1 MSISA
6 HALEDEMRELE
17 GTNGV
22 SQSMPAAARSYDRDT
37 TDPESSFDG
46 QAHYMSGTFD
56 KYRSWEK
63 ALMASHGRPEGE
75 QRGPE
80 EFAQARSL
88 AERLKAQDHSR
99 LSDDEEAAA
108 TVLAERFAPEGPAAP
123 EDAPDEARNGLPGNR
138 ILLALL
144 VFVALAPTITV
155 GIMLWRGMIVAP
167 WSTLS
172 ADAPRAGQIAALA
185 SLAAPSAPQAVPPKQ
200 DVIVPAIAVP
210 AIALT
215 GPGTLTGEA
224 GDEVPFAIALDSTEP
239 PPRSIIAI
247 RGLPAGAVF
256 SAGRPYGVTEWTLR
270 PDEIGDLR
278 LRIPRIESGRH
289 PLAIALLAADGTALA
304 KDTARLDVTESRSAL
319 VTRPE
324 EATRVGDLM
333 AHGQK
338 MVDVGY
344 LPGAR
349 AYFKRAAEAGSAEA
363 ALALGATY
371 DPAFVAEIGARGIE
385 PEPAQARAWYERAR
399 TLGSADAEA
408 KLIALARAAAPSQ
421 QADKAPLPAPAIV
434 AAEAKTE
441 APRAEWVKLS
451 GAANMREGPSGSS
464 ATIKVAQKGKRLRA
478 IGRKGNW
485 VQVSD
490 PATKETGWIYSRFV
504 ETLQT
509 GE

>member
-1 MSISA
+1 
-6 HALEDEMRELE
+6 MRELE
-17 GTNGV
+17 GSNGV
-22 SQSMPAAARSYDRDT
+22 SQSMPAAARSHDADT
-37 TDPESSFDG
+37 TDPDSSFDD

-75 QRGPE
+75 HGGPE
-80 EFAQARSL
+80 EFARPRSL
-88 AERLKAQDHSR
+88 AERLKAHDNGC
-99 LSDDEEAAA
+99 LSDDEEATA
-108 TVLAERFAPEGPAAP
+108 TVLAERFAPEAPAAP
-123 EDAPDEARNGLPGNR
+123 EEAPDEARNGLPGNR
-138 ILLALL
+138 TLLALL
-144 VFVALAPTITV
+144 VFVALAPTVTV

-185 SLAAPSAPQAVPPKQ
+185 SLAGPSAPQAVPPKQ
-200 DVIVPAIAVP
+200 EIVVPTIAVP
-210 AIALT
+210 VIALT

-224 GDEVPFAIALDSTEP
+224 GDEVPFAIVLNSTEP
-239 PPRSIIAI
+239 PPPRSIVAI

-270 PDEIGDLR
+270 PDEIGGLR
-278 LRIPRIESGRH
+278 LRIPRIASGRH
-289 PLAIALLAADGTALA
+289 PLAIALLAADGTAMA
-304 KDTARLDVTESRSAL
+304 KATAHLDVTESRSTL

-324 EATRVGDLM
+324 EAERVADLI

-344 LPGAR
+344 FPGAR
-349 AYFKRAAEAGSAEA
+349 AYFTRAAEAGSAEA
-363 ALALGATY
+363 ALALGTTY

-399 TLGSADAEA
+399 ALGSADAEA
-408 KLIALARAAAPSQ
+408 KLIALARAAAPPQ

-441 APRAEWVKLS
+441 APREEWVELS
-451 GAANMREGPSGSS
+451 GAANMREGPSGSTG
-464 ATIKVAQKGKRLRA
+464 TIKVAQKGQRLRA
-478 IGRKGNW
+478 LGRKGNW
-485 VQVSD
+485 VRVSD

-504 ETLQT
+504 KTLQAA
-509 GE
+509 E

>member
-1 MSISA
+1 MGEPEGGRSMS
-6 HALEDEMRELE
+6 
-17 GTNGV
+17 
-22 SQSMPAAARSYDRDT
+22 QFMPAAARSHDAEIA
-37 TDPESSFDG
+37 DPESSFDD
-46 QAHYMSGTFD
+46 QANYMSDLFQ

-63 ALMASHGRPEGE
+63 ALMASHGRPDGE
-75 QRGPE
+75 HSSPE
-80 EFAQARSL
+80 EFARAGSL
-88 AERLKAQDHSR
+88 VERLKAQDNGR
-99 LSDDEEAAA
+99 LSDDEEATA
-108 TVLAERFAPEGPAAP
+108 TVLAERFAPEVPAAP
-123 EDAPDEARNGLPGNR
+123 EEARNEARDGFPGSQT
-138 ILLALL
+138 LLALL
-144 VFVALAPTITV
+144 VFVALAPTVTV
-155 GIMLWRGMIVAP
+155 AVMLWRGVIVAP

-172 ADAPRAGQIAALA
+172 ANAPRAGQVAALA
-185 SLAAPSAPQAVPPKQ
+185 SLAAPSAPQTVPPKQ
-200 DVIVPAIAVP
+200 EVIVPTIAVP
-210 AIALT
+210 VIALT
-215 GPGTLTGEA
+215 GPGTLAGEP
-224 GDEVPFAIALDSTEP
+224 GDEVPFAIALHSTKP

-304 KDTARLDVTESRSAL
+304 KDTTHLDVTESRSAL

-344 LPGAR
+344 FPGAR
-349 AYFKRAAEAGSAEA
+349 AYFRRAAEAGSAEA